1 MSKSSTVFVGMDVH
15 KDSIDIALAE
25 GGARD
30 EARHW
35 GVVGGDMASLDRAV
49 RKLVAL
55 GRPLH
60 FVYEAGP
67 CGYWIHRHLSGKGFA
82 CEVVAP
88 SCTPKKPGERIK
100 TDRRDGIKLARLARA
115 GELTRVYVPDSYDE
129 AMRDLMRAREDAV
142 YAQRRARQQLKA
154 LLLRNE
160 IRYAAKTSWTSA
172 HVRWLSRLKLP
183 QPQQQIAFQEYLE
196 TVTEAGAR
204 VARFER
210 AIDEQLPHWRLYPL
224 VLALQAFRGFRTIQ
238 SATVVTEIAGIERFE
253 HARNLMGYLGL
264 VPSEYS
270 SADSRT
276 QGRITRTGNSHARK
290 ALIEAAWQYRLP
302 ARVTPIIARR
312 QSELP
317 KPIRDLAWKAQLRL
331 CGRWRKLAA
340 RRLPQN
346 KIVTAIA
353 RELAG
358 FVWAMA
364 REVSSLT
371 RQP

>member
-1 MSKSSTVFVGMDVH
+1 MSKSSTVFVGIDVH
-15 KDSIDIALAE
+15 KDSIDIAVAE
-25 GGARD
+25 GGSRG

-35 GVVGGDMASLDRAV
+35 GVVGGDMASLDKAV
-49 RKLVAL
+49 RKLVSL

-67 CGYWIHRHLSGKGFA
+67 CGYWIHRHLTAKGFQ

-100 TDRRDGIKLARLARA
+100 TDRRDGLKLARLARA
-115 GELTRVYVPDSYDE
+115 GELTAVYVPDQRDE

-142 YAQRRARQQLKA
+142 YAQRRARQQLQA

-160 IRYAAKTSWTSA
+160 IRYAGRTPWTPG
-172 HVRWLSRLKLP
+172 HVRWLARLKLP
-183 QPQQQIAFQEYLE
+183 EPQQQIAFQEYLE
-196 TVTEAGAR
+196 AVSEATAR
-204 VARFER
+204 VARFEA
-210 AIDEQLPHWRLYPL
+210 AIAAQVAHWRVYPL
-224 VLALQAFRGFRTIQ
+224 VLALQALRGFRLIQ
-238 SATVVTEIAGIERFE
+238 SATIATEIAGIERFE
-253 HARNLMGYLGL
+253 RARQLMGYLGL

-276 QGRITRTGNSHARK
+276 QGRITKTGNGHARK
-290 ALIEAAWQYRLP
+290 ALIEAAWHYRLP
-302 ARVTPIIARR
+302 ARVTPTIARR
-312 QSELP
+312 QSGVP
-317 KPIRDLAWKAQLRL
+317 KTIRDIAWKAQVRL

-358 FVWAMA
+358 FVWAIA
-364 REVSSLT
+364 RELDLG
-371 RQP
+371 RR

>member
-1 MSKSSTVFVGMDVH
+1 MDVH

-25 GGARD
+25 GGSRG
-30 EARHW
+30 EVRHW
-35 GVVGGDMASLDRAV
+35 GVIGGDRAALDKAL
-49 RKLVAL
+49 RKLVSL
-55 GRPLH
+55 GRALH

-67 CGYWIHRHLSGKGFA
+67 CGYWIYRHLQAKGLS

-115 GELTRVYVPDSYDE
+115 GELTAVYVPDEHDE

-160 IRYAAKTSWTSA
+160 IRYAAKSSWTAA
-172 HVRWLSRLKLP
+172 HIRWLSRLKLP
-183 QPQQQIAFQEYLE
+183 QPAQQIAFQEYLE
-196 TVTEAGAR
+196 TVTEATAR
-204 VARFER
+204 IARFEA
-210 AIDEQLPHWRLYPL
+210 AIHAQLPNWRVYPL
-224 VLALQAFRGFRTIQ
+224 VLALQALRGFREIQ
-238 SATVVTEIAGIERFE
+238 AATLATEIAGIERFTR
-253 HARNLMGYLGL
+253 ARALMGYLGL

-270 SADSRT
+270 SADSRN
-276 QGRITRTGNSHARK
+276 QGHITRTGNSHARK
-290 ALIEAAWQYRLP
+290 ALIEAAWHYRLP

-317 KPIRDLAWKAQLRL
+317 KPIRDTAWKAQLRL
-331 CGRWRKLAA
+331 CARWKRLAA

-353 RELAG
+353 RELSG
-358 FVWAMA
+358 FVWAIA
-364 REVSSLT
+364 RQINLQRLQS
-371 RQP
+371 R

>member
-1 MSKSSTVFVGMDVH
+1 MSKSSTLFVGMDVH

-25 GGARD
+25 GGSRG

-35 GVVGGDMASLDRAV
+35 GVVGGDRAALDKAL
-49 RKLVAL
+49 RKLVSL
-55 GRPLH
+55 GRRLH

-67 CGYWIHRHLSGKGFA
+67 CGYWIYRHLTAKGFK

-100 TDRRDGIKLARLARA
+100 TDRRDGLKLARLARA
-115 GELTRVYVPDSYDE
+115 GELTAVYVPDEHDE

-160 IRYAAKTSWTSA
+160 IRYAAKTSWTPG
-172 HVRWLSRLKLP
+172 HIRWLSRLKLP
-183 QPQQQIAFQEYLE
+183 QPAQQIAFQEYLE
-196 TVTEAGAR
+196 AVTEATAR
-204 VARFER
+204 ISRFEL
-210 AIDEQLPHWRLYPL
+210 AIAAQLPHWRVYPL
-224 VLALQAFRGFRTIQ
+224 VLALQALRGFRVIQAATI
-238 SATVVTEIAGIERFE
+238 ATEIAGIERFE
-253 HARNLMGYLGL
+253 GARNLMGYLGL
-264 VPSEYS
+264 VPSEYT

-276 QGRITRTGNSHARK
+276 QGRITKTGNSHARK
-290 ALIEAAWQYRLP
+290 ALVEAAWHYRLP

-317 KPIRDLAWKAQLRL
+317 KPMRDIAWKAQLRL
-331 CGRWRKLAA
+331 CARWRRLAA
-340 RRLPQN
+340 RKVAQN

-358 FVWAMA
+358 FVWAIA
-364 REVSSLT
+364 REVNLN
-371 RQP
+371 RR

>member
-1 MSKSSTVFVGMDVH
+1 MDVH

-25 GGARD
+25 GGSRG
-30 EARHW
+30 EVRHW
-35 GVVGGDMASLDRAV
+35 GVIGGDRAALDKAL
-49 RKLVAL
+49 RKLVSL
-55 GRPLH
+55 GRALH

-67 CGYWIHRHLSGKGFA
+67 CGYWIYRHLQAKGLS

-115 GELTRVYVPDSYDE
+115 GELTAVYVPDEHDE

-160 IRYAAKTSWTSA
+160 IRYAAKSSWTAA
-172 HVRWLSRLKLP
+172 HIRWLSRLKLP
-183 QPQQQIAFQEYLE
+183 QPAQQIAFQEYLE
-196 TVTEAGAR
+196 TVTEATAR
-204 VARFER
+204 IARFEA
-210 AIDEQLPHWRLYPL
+210 AIHAQLPHWRVYPL
-224 VLALQAFRGFRTIQ
+224 VLALQALRGFREIQ
-238 SATVVTEIAGIERFE
+238 AATLATEIAGIERFTR
-253 HARNLMGYLGL
+253 ARALMGYLGL

-270 SADSRT
+270 SADSRN
-276 QGRITRTGNSHARK
+276 QGHITRTGNSHARK
-290 ALIEAAWQYRLP
+290 ALIEAAWHYRLP

-317 KPIRDLAWKAQLRL
+317 KPIRDTAWKAQLRL
-331 CGRWRKLAA
+331 CARWKRLAA

-353 RELAG
+353 RELSG
-358 FVWAMA
+358 FVWAIA
-364 REVSSLT
+364 RQINLQRLQS
-371 RQP
+371 R

>member
-1 MSKSSTVFVGMDVH
+1 MDVH

-25 GGARD
+25 GGSRG
-30 EARHW
+30 EVRHW
-35 GVVGGDMASLDRAV
+35 GVIGGDRAALDKAL
-49 RKLVAL
+49 RKLVSL
-55 GRPLH
+55 GRALH

-67 CGYWIHRHLSGKGFA
+67 CGYWIYRHLQAKGLS

-115 GELTRVYVPDSYDE
+115 GELTAVYVPDEHDE

-160 IRYAAKTSWTSA
+160 IRYAAKSSWTAA
-172 HVRWLSRLKLP
+172 HIRWLSRLKLP
-183 QPQQQIAFQEYLE
+183 QPAQQIAFQEYLE
-196 TVTEAGAR
+196 TVTETTAR
-204 VARFER
+204 IARFEA
-210 AIDEQLPHWRLYPL
+210 AIHDQLPHWRVYPL
-224 VLALQAFRGFRTIQ
+224 VLALQALRGFREIQ
-238 SATVVTEIAGIERFE
+238 AATLATEIAGIERF
-253 HARNLMGYLGL
+253 ARARALMGYLGL

-270 SADSRT
+270 SADSRS
-276 QGRITRTGNSHARK
+276 QGHITRTGNSHARK
-290 ALIEAAWQYRLP
+290 ALIEAAWHYRLP

-312 QSELP
+312 QSELS
-317 KPIRDLAWKAQLRL
+317 KPIRDTAWKAQLRL
-331 CGRWRKLAA
+331 CARWKRLAA

-353 RELAG
+353 RELSG
-358 FVWAMA
+358 FVWAIA
-364 REVSSLT
+364 RQIDLQRIQS
-371 RQP
+371 R